1 MRIAALQA
9 ARALRRCGA
18 PLRHMAR
25 RPRGHVTY
33 ARNVMCKTR
42 KSAQDIGNTFASRHR
57 QLARATHIDF
67 LTNYVRYNIL
77 YNTEVTNMDA
87 VSYSDLRQKL
97 KSYLDKVYA
106 DNDPIIITRK
116 NNENLVLLSM
126 AEYNSLIETNYLMAN
141 EANAKHLLKSIRQA
155 RTGKASKRELI
166 EK

>member
-1 MRIAALQA
+1 
-9 ARALRRCGA
+9 
-18 PLRHMAR
+18 
-25 RPRGHVTY
+25 
-33 ARNVMCKTR
+33 
-42 KSAQDIGNTFASRHR
+42 
-57 QLARATHIDF
+57 
-67 LTNYVRYNIL
+67 
-77 YNTEVTNMDA
+77 MDA

-126 AEYNSLIETNYLMAN
+126 AEYNSLQETNYLMAN

-155 RTGKASKRELI
+155 RTGKAHKRELL